1 MMHRKTTG
9 LRLIVGTFA
18 AAAALGAYPGA
29 SAAAA
34 DDAALSKILTE
45 MKAPEKAVRLAAIGK
60 LVHYA
65 GGEEAKVPALA
76 ALQDAMRDRE
86 PEVRAVACTAT
97 GNMRELAVPAV
108 PALVRLLR
116 DREAEVRQCAVRALG
131 RVGPK
136 VEKAKKDM
144 RRLTRDDDPVV
155 RVVAH
160 GALIRVGESPDEHL
174 PAIIAGMMSETAVV
188 RLKSAHACEPLETLA
203 APAVPHIA
211 ALLRDPDDHV
221 RHYAARALVN
231 LGETARPAL
240 AALKEALVRETVADN
255 RGLIQAALRRLEPAG
270 GAAVT
275 PRTPGSFSS
284 CLPPGRQP
292 FGVLVQGSGG
302 KLASTAV

>member
-1 MMHRKTTG
+1 MHRKTTG

-18 AAAALGAYPGA
+18 AAAALEGYPGA
-29 SAAAA
+29 CAAAA
-34 DDAALSKILTE
+34 DDAALSKILAE
-45 MKAPEKAVRLAAIGK
+45 MKAPEKAVRLSAIGK

-97 GNMRELAVPAV
+97 GNMRELAAPAV

-116 DREAEVRQCAVRALG
+116 DRDAEVRQCAVRALG

-144 RRLTRDDDPVV
+144 LRLTRDDDPVV

-174 PAIIAGMMSETAVV
+174 PPIIAGMKSETAVV
-188 RLKSAHACEPLETLA
+188 RLKSAHACEPLESLA
-203 APAVPHIA
+203 APAVPHMA
-211 ALLRDPDDHV
+211 GLLRDPDDRV

-240 AALKEALVRETVADN
+240 AALKAALVRETAADN

-270 GAAVT
+270 GAAVA
-275 PRTPGSFSS
+275 PRTPRSFAS
-284 CLPPGRQP
+284 CLRWGGQP
-292 FGVLVQGSGG
+292 IGARLRASGL
-302 KLASTAV
+302 KLAPTTV